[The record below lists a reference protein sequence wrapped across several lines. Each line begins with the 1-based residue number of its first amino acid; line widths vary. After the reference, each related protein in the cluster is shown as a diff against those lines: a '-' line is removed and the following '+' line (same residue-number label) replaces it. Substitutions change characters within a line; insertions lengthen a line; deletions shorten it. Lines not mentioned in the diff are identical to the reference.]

1 MAKPKLQ
8 VRSTKTVSTKLG
20 ASASSKPPNP
30 LMPSKRKDYSKND
43 KREELVSNAN
53 FGQTGLT
60 GES

>member
-1 MAKPKLQ
+1 MKKPKITSGKAATQ
-8 VRSTKTVSTKLG
+8 VKLG

-30 LMPSKRKDYSKND
+30 LVGLMKSTPKDYKKTEQEQYN
-43 KREELVSNAN
+43 VS